1 MVDHSVAGNVF
12 TRTNARILLR
22 GQYVLFIG
30 DSVQRAA
37 YKDLVALL
45 DDGSLL
51 TDKEKI
57 AKCEDSFRGDRL
69 LAATEKTNGTNFSEI
84 REWIG
89 PIRPN
94 DPNWEK
100 SIMIR
105 FVFTTR
111 VYNEF
116 IEEIFSTLTEDHFP
130 NIICMNSTFWDITRY
145 GDKAEDEHGIVQFP
159 QFQANVDK
167 MCRMI
172 NEKAAK
178 AFQNPRKNCPRLD
191 IPCLR
196 IWRSALPISRNA
208 RGGLLIPEVTFGD
221 SAEVYRLDMGQANLN
236 IRDILD
242 SNRWDLLDA
251 QFWFRNLQKK
261 TGFREKDG
269 VHWNQVAHRWL
280 SNIFLT
286 HVCNAWGI
294 ELPKGITDSPEETM
308 QDVLEMFRDS
318 RLKMNK

>member
-1 MVDHSVAGNVF
+1 M
-12 TRTNARILLR
+12 
-22 GQYVLFIG
+22 
-30 DSVQRAA
+30 
-37 YKDLVALL
+37 
-45 DDGSLL
+45 
-51 TDKEKI
+51 
-57 AKCEDSFRGDRL
+57 
-69 LAATEKTNGTNFSEI
+69 AATEKTNGTNFSEI

-111 VYNEF
+111 FSFRSSEMAFDFRYSRVYNEF

-130 NIICMNSTFWDITRY
+130 NIICFNSTFWDITRY
-145 GDKAEDEHGIVQFP
+145 GDKANDEHGIIQFP

-208 RGGLLIPEVTFGD
+208 RGGLLIPEITFGD
-221 SAEVYRLDMGQANLN
+221 SAEVYRLDMGQEMGESKLTGTV
-236 IRDILD
+236 I
-242 SNRWDLLDA
+242 
-251 QFWFRNLQKK
+251 QK
-261 TGFREKDG
+261 
-269 VHWNQVAHRWL
+269 L
-280 SNIFLT
+280 Y
-286 HVCNAWGI
+286 
-294 ELPKGITDSPEETM
+294 
-308 QDVLEMFRDS
+308 
-318 RLKMNK
+318 

>member
-1 MVDHSVAGNVF
+1 MTSNFLHS
-12 TRTNARILLR
+12 
-22 GQYVLFIG
+22 
-30 DSVQRAA
+30 
-37 YKDLVALL
+37 
-45 DDGSLL
+45 
-51 TDKEKI
+51 
-57 AKCEDSFRGDRL
+57 
-69 LAATEKTNGTNFSEI
+69 
-84 REWIG
+84 
-89 PIRPN
+89 
-94 DPNWEK
+94 
-100 SIMIR
+100 
-105 FVFTTR
+105 R

-145 GDKAEDEHGIVQFP
+145 GDKAEDQHGIVQFP

-221 SAEVYRLDMGQANLN
+221 SAEVYRLDMGQEMGKGKLTGTVFGIINKNFDPKKANLN

-269 VHWNQVAHRWL
+269 VHWVSHLIN
-280 SNIFLT
+280 S
-286 HVCNAWGI
+286 
-294 ELPKGITDSPEETM
+294 
-308 QDVLEMFRDS
+308 
-318 RLKMNK
+318 